1 MHHFALLAEP
11 VTVLR
16 RLYNRGLWPGLK
28 RERWAV
34 DRIDHCLTR
43 LREPEFGEHIVTD
56 HRTVAQVADTI
67 AHSVG
72 LPITPNT
79 DGPVLA
85 KLRRY
90 ATTLRHVR
98 LG

>member
-1 MHHFALLAEP
+1 MAEP

-16 RLYNRGLWPGLK
+16 RLHNLRVWPGLK

-43 LREPEFGEHIVTD
+43 LAEPEFGEHIATD
-56 HRTVAQVADTI
+56 HRTVAQIADTI
-67 AHSVG
+67 ARSVG

-85 KLRRY
+85 LLRRY
-90 ATTLRHVR
+90 ATTLCHVR